1 MNFPSPEMSKLIKP
15 PLVQLFIS
23 FIYSESSELK
33 TCIKKLKNNFGP
45 LSLKSKIFK
54 FNHSEYYKKEMG
66 DNLNRKVIGFQNLI
80 ERDKLVEIK
89 IFTNSLEEQFSFEER
104 RTINL
109 DPGYISGEHLI
120 LATGK
125 GFYHRPYLG
134 KGVYA
139 DLTLV
144 YQQNSLRA
152 LEWTYPDYKSENM
165 LGVFHKLR
173 NIYTEKLKE
182 GNY

>member
-1 MNFPSPEMSKLIKP
+1 MSNLTKP
-15 PLVQLFIS
+15 PPVKLFIA

-33 TCIKKLKNNFGP
+33 TCINKLENNYGP
-45 LSLKSKIFK
+45 ISLKSKILK

-66 DNLNRKVIGFQNLI
+66 ENLSRKVIGFQNLI

-104 RTINL
+104 RTLNI

-144 YQQNSLRA
+144 YQQNSFRG
-152 LEWTYPDYKSENM
+152 LEWTYPDYKSEDM
-165 LGVFHKLR
+165 LGVFYNLR
-173 NIYTEKLKE
+173 KIYTEKLKE
-182 GNY
+182 GKY

>member
-1 MNFPSPEMSKLIKP
+1 MSKLIKP
-15 PLVQLFIS
+15 PPVQLFIA

-33 TCIKKLKNNFGP
+33 KCIKKLENNFGP
-45 LSLKSKIFK
+45 LSLKSKIFEFK
-54 FNHSEYYKKEMG
+54 HSEYYNKEMG
-66 DNLNRKVIGFQNLI
+66 DNLYRKVIGFQNLI

-89 IFTNSLEEQFSFEER
+89 IFTNSMEKQFSFEER
-104 RTINL
+104 RTINI

-144 YQQNSLRA
+144 YQENRFRT
-152 LEWTYPDYKSENM
+152 LEWTYPDYNSKNM
-165 LGVFHKLR
+165 LGVFYKLR
-173 NIYTEKLKE
+173 EIYTEKLRE
-182 GNY
+182 GNYK

>member
-1 MNFPSPEMSKLIKP
+1 MSKLTKP
-15 PLVQLFIS
+15 PQVQLFMA
-23 FIYSESSELK
+23 FIYIESSEMK
-33 TCIKKLKNNFGP
+33 TCIEMLENNYGP
-45 LSLKSKIFK
+45 LSLESKTLK

-66 DNLNRKVIGFQNLI
+66 ENLNRKVIGFQNLI

-89 IFTNSLEEQFSFEER
+89 IFTNSLEEQFSVEGR
-104 RTINL
+104 RTINI

-134 KGVYA
+134 QGVYA

-144 YQQNSLRA
+144 YQQNSFRT
-152 LEWTYPDYKSENM
+152 LEWTYPDYNSEDM
-165 LGVFHKLR
+165 LGVFYELR
-173 NIYTEKLKE
+173 NIYTEKLRE

>member
-1 MNFPSPEMSKLIKP
+1 MSKLIKP
-15 PLVQLFIS
+15 PPVQLFIA
-23 FIYSESSELK
+23 FIYIESSELK
-33 TCIKKLKNNFGP
+33 TCIKNLENNLGP
-45 LSLKSKIFK
+45 LSLKSKILEFK
-54 FNHSEYYKKEMG
+54 HSGYYKKEMG
-66 DNLNRKVIGFQNLI
+66 ENLKRKVIGFQNLI

-104 RTINL
+104 RTINI

-144 YQQNSLRA
+144 YQQKSFRA
-152 LEWTYPDYKSENM
+152 LEWTYPDYNSDNM
-165 LGVFHKLR
+165 LGVFYKLR
-173 NIYTEKLKE
+173 EIYTEKLKE